1 MTDTILYEVRGRIA
15 YITLNKPEVG
25 NCTNRFVTVPLAEL
39 LRRAEADPEVGVVIL
54 SANGKFFSTGGD
66 VPRLSSLDGAET
78 GYDEIHYA
86 SQLTIQMMSMQ
97 KPVICAVHG
106 FAAGAGLCLV
116 LASDFVVCDAKTKFM
131 TAFNNIALA
140 SDAGAAWL
148 LAKTVGKH
156 KAKEWMMLSEVIT
169 AEEMKAEGI
178 VTRIAE
184 PGQALAAAE
193 ELAAKLLA
201 KPALANKLIKNLINR
216 ADDMSLEASLL
227 YEETAQ
233 AMLMQTPD
241 FKEGCAAFK
250 EKRPAEFGKK

>member
-1 MTDTILYEVRGRIA
+1 MDNTILYEVRDRIA

-54 SANGKFFSTGGD
+54 SANGRFFSTGGD
-66 VPRLSSLDGAET
+66 VPRLSGLGGAEA
-78 GYDEIHYA
+78 GYDEIHCA
-86 SQLTIQMMSMQ
+86 SRLTMEMMSME

-106 FAAGAGLCLV
+106 FAAGAGMCLV

-148 LAKTVGKH
+148 LTRTVGKH
-156 KAKEWMMLSEVIT
+156 KAKEWLFLSDIIT

-184 PGQALAAAE
+184 PGCVLAAAE
-193 ELAAKLLA
+193 ELAARLLA
-201 KPALANKLIKNLINR
+201 KPALANRLLKNMVNR
-216 ADDMSLEASLL
+216 ADDMSLEAALL

-241 FKEGCAAFK
+241 FKEGCTAFM